1 MKIIYVKK
9 AITINKLWLNILNVW
24 AYASRQCNKYLF
36 KCSKGKKHC
45 RQGSKVQKKE
55 GTTQNRNDGGPT
67 ENDCDSCVHDCRI
80 YVRSYWSFFNI
91 SSAWLSI
98 MRNYKFPNGLFCRDA
113 RPKSSRVARTSRPVA
128 VWIWTE
134 DTDCFADSRL
144 NGPHSRA
151 ELPATWRGKVW
162 SSRVGKDRKAIGREE
177 MVHTRRARSNVT
189 VHTRFTYT
197 CVLAVC
203 IVSYMCPRPPVRSFK
218 PVEEIITQ

>member
-1 MKIIYVKK
+1 M
-9 AITINKLWLNILNVW
+9 NKFWLNILNVW

-36 KCSKGKKHC
+36 KCNEGKKHC

-55 GTTQNRNDGGPT
+55 STTQNRNDGGPT
-67 ENDCDSCVHDCRI
+67 ENDCDSCVHDRRM
-80 YVRSYWSFFNI
+80 YVYSYWSFLNI
-91 SSAWLSI
+91 PSAWLSI
-98 MRNYKFPNGLFCRDA
+98 MRNYKFLNGLFCRDA

-151 ELPATWRGKVW
+151 GLLATWRGKVW
-162 SSRVGKDRKAIGREE
+162 SRLFVEGREGQE
-177 MVHTRRARSNVT
+177 SHRTRRWYTRGGLDQTWPSIHALHILVYLT
-189 VHTRFTYT
+189 VY
-197 CVLAVC
+197 
-203 IVSYMCPRPPVRSFK
+203 IVNYMCPRPPVRSFK